1 MENDEDFK
9 KRFPALTK
17 ELSMT
22 QSRIKIDGVRT
33 NPDNQTSGRQISGKN
48 WQGYD
53 PDIIDFIR
61 RAKSEK
67 EAIEVIDYMLH
78 REEISKPYAKR
89 LITQL
94 NEEGLKSFGSS
105 KKIGYYFNPL
115 DG

>member
-1 MENDEDFK
+1 
-9 KRFPALTK
+9 
-17 ELSMT
+17 MT
-22 QSRIKIDGVRT
+22 QPRVKIDGVRT
-33 NPDNQTSGRQISGKN
+33 NPDNQTSERQISGKN

-61 RAKSEK
+61 RAKSEE

-105 KKIGYYFNPL
+105 KKVGFYFNAL

>member
-1 MENDEDFK
+1 MENDEEFK

-22 QSRIKIDGVRT
+22 EPQIKIDGVRT

-61 RAKSEK
+61 RAKTVE
-67 EAIEVIDYMLH
+67 EAIEVIEYMQH
-78 REEISKPYAKR
+78 RDDISKTYAKR

-94 NEEGLKSFGSS
+94 NEEGLESFGST
-105 KKIGYYFNPL
+105 KKGGHYFNRL
-115 DG
+115 

>member
-22 QSRIKIDGVRT
+22 QPHIKIDGVRT
-33 NPDNQTSGRQISGKN
+33 NPDKQTSGRQISGKN

-61 RAKSEK
+61 RAKSEE

-105 KKIGYYFNPL
+105 KKVGFYFNAL